1 MSDIQTTEPTIE
13 PVTVIPEGWVEAT
26 HQDAPGAKYKDQSG
40 TYFDGNNKIIAFT
53 QPDGTVTQAE

>member
-1 MSDIQTTEPTIE
+1 MSDAQITE
-13 PVTVIPEGWVEAT
+13 PVTVIPEGWVSASLEN
-26 HQDAPGAKYKDQSG
+26 APTVKYKDATG